1 MKILLCSQFYHPS
14 VGGVQKVIRELAE
27 NFLKMGHVATVAT
40 SFDSRRDFK
49 TLNGVTIKQFQISG
63 NNVQGMKGNLK
74 DFQDFVLAGNFDVL
88 LVKAAQQ
95 WSFDALWP
103 ILDKF
108 NGRKIHIPCGYSGLY
123 LNEYLSYYAQMPEV
137 LKKFDSLV
145 YNAEEYRDIQFAR
158 KHGLQNLVIIP
169 NGASEQEF
177 GENPLPN
184 FKQKLGIPQEKFVF
198 FSAGSPPYNKGHL
211 EVLTAYAQMKLNFP
225 STLILDGKYF
235 DYSKLKWPFL
245 SNIKSLLKEM
255 IKGLQKKSSTFIR
268 REAAHINLIPGKSV
282 LITDFKRDEII
293 ATFFFSDLFV
303 FASHVE
309 YSPLVIYESVAAG
322 LPFLSVP
329 VGNVAEI
336 AQWTGG
342 GQLCQASQAKDG
354 FTKADPKILAQ
365 EMKKLAND
373 RPRLRELST
382 RGRASWE
389 NKFTWSKISR
399 QFEQLMHP

>member
-40 SFDSRRDFK
+40 SFDSRRDFE

-74 DFQDFVLAGNFDVL
+74 DFHDFVLAGNFDAL

-108 NGRKIHIPCGYSGLY
+108 KGKKIHIPCGYSGLY
-123 LNEYLSYYAQMPEV
+123 LNEYRSYYAQMPEV

-177 GENPLPN
+177 GGNPLPN
-184 FKQKLGIPQEKFVF
+184 FKEKLGIPQENFVF
-198 FSAGSPPYNKGHL
+198 LSVGSPPYHKGHL
-211 EVLTAYAQMKLNFP
+211 EVVTAYAHMKLTFP

-235 DYSKLKWPFL
+235 DYSELKGPFL
-245 SNIKSLLKEM
+245 SNIKSLIKEI
-255 IKGLQKKSSTFIR
+255 IKGFQKKSSTFIKR
-268 REAAHINLIPGKSV
+268 KAEHINLMPGKSV
-282 LITDFKRDEII
+282 LFTDFKRDEII

-329 VGNVAEI
+329 VGNVVEI
-336 AQWTGG
+336 AQWTEG
-342 GQLCQASQAKDG
+342 GQLCQASQNKDG

-365 EMKKLAND
+365 EMQKSAND
-373 RPRLRELST
+373 RSRLRELST
-382 RGRASWE
+382 RGREAWQK
-389 NKFTWSKISR
+389 KFTWFKISQ
-399 QFEQLMHP
+399 QFEQLMRP